1 MALNLTKSSRNG
13 LRGSDSTDRPAKRIK
28 LLSDDED
35 ADGGSSGESSGGV
48 TLDSSKSAKKGSDF
62 KINEEYARRFEHNQ
76 RRVELQRCELP
87 SHLFYAK
94 TNILVVEEK
103 YGKSQTGD
111 ALIKSEENVQDEHNE
126 DESTSDSEEEDD
138 DGILASGVL
147 DEQVN
152 ATLEAIRTKDPR
164 VYDERA
170 TFYTS
175 IDEDDHDNHVQGKK
189 GSIKPIYLS
198 DYHRQN
204 LLRGSLE
211 EGDEQEA
218 APTYTQEQD
227 KLKKSIVEEM
237 HAAAAAAGQ
246 ISRSATGADNDSGEE
261 SDFLTTKLP
270 TTNWRR
276 KKSSVRPPVP
286 VDLENADKDP
296 EAFLSNFMSARA
308 WVPTAGFH
316 FQPFESDDDD
326 EDERAEAF
334 EEAYNL
340 RFENPEGANEK
351 LLSHARDTATRYSVR
366 KEAAKSRKRTRE
378 AERAKK
384 EAEKLEREQEKVRL
398 RKLRLE
404 DAEEKMRKI
413 KEAAGLSG
421 NDILAYD
428 WSAFLTEDWDDQR
441 WEQEMKQKFGDV
453 YYAGR
458 DQDTSGSEGA
468 TRKNKLRKPKWD
480 DDIDVTDLV
489 PDFDAEENGKLFS
502 LSEDLDGISEDAEKS
517 ESIAPTTNG
526 ARKSRDLKR
535 EREEQKR
542 KTRNERRKL
551 EQIVDD
557 NLDVELALKGATAK
571 SSKTGRFR
579 YRDTSPVAYGL
590 TAHDIL
596 MASDSQLNQY
606 AGLKKMAT
614 FRDAEKKKKDK
625 KHLGKKA
632 RLRQWRMET
641 FGNEKGPTKTL
652 QDLLAE
658 GTSKR
663 GPDTSSMGKVID
675 GPEKLD
681 VREGKK
687 RKRSR
692 KSKGDKAT
700 A

>member
-1 MALNLTKSSRNG
+1 M
-13 LRGSDSTDRPAKRIK
+13 
-28 LLSDDED
+28 
-35 ADGGSSGESSGGV
+35 
-48 TLDSSKSAKKGSDF
+48 
-62 KINEEYARRFEHNQ
+62 
-76 RRVELQRCELP
+76 
-87 SHLFYAK
+87 
-94 TNILVVEEK
+94 EEK
-103 YGKSQTGD
+103 YGKSQTGNGFVKPEED
-111 ALIKSEENVQDEHNE
+111 AQDEHNE

-147 DEQVN
+147 EEQFN
-152 ATLEAIRTKDPR
+152 ETLEAIRTKHPR
-164 VYDERA
+164 VYDVRA

-175 IDEDDHDNHVQGKK
+175 IDEDDQDNHVQDKK
-189 GSIKPIYLS
+189 GSIKPMYLS

-211 EGDEQEA
+211 EDNEQEV

-227 KLKKSIVEEM
+227 KLKKSIVDEM
-237 HAAAAAAGQ
+237 HAAATAISQ
-246 ISRSATGADNDSGEE
+246 VSRSATGTDDGSVED

-270 TTNWRR
+270 TTNERS
-276 KKSSVRPPVP
+276 KKSSVRPPAPIDV
-286 VDLENADKDP
+286 ENADKDP
-296 EAFLSNFMSARA
+296 EAFLSKFMSARA
-308 WVPTAGFH
+308 WVPTAESH

-351 LLSHARDTATRYSVR
+351 LLSHARDTATKYSVR

-384 EAEKLEREQEKVRL
+384 EAEKLEREQEKIRL

-421 NDILAYD
+421 KDIRAYD

-441 WEQEMKQKFGDV
+441 WEQEMKARFGDD

-458 DQDTSGSEGA
+458 DHDSSGSEGPG
-468 TRKNKLRKPKWD
+468 RKKKLRKPKWE

-489 PDFDAEENGKLFS
+489 PDFIADEIGEPFS
-502 LSEDLDGISEDAEKS
+502 LSDDLDGFSEDGEKI
-517 ESIAPTTNG
+517 ESSAPTTNG
-526 ARKSRDLKR
+526 ARKSRDRKR

-542 KTRNERRKL
+542 ELRKERRKL
-551 EQIVDD
+551 EQIVDE
-557 NLDVELALKGATAK
+557 NLDIELALKGATAK

-590 TAHDIL
+590 TAHEIL

-606 AGLKKMAT
+606 AGLKKIAT
-614 FRDAEKKKKDK
+614 FRDAQKKKKDK

-652 QDLLAE
+652 QDFLAE
-658 GTSKR
+658 EISKKGADVSR
-663 GPDTSSMGKVID
+663 TRKAIHD
-675 GPEKLD
+675 PEKPD
-681 VREGKK
+681 VREGKI

-692 KSKGDKAT
+692 KSKRDEAKA
-700 A
+700 